1 MKTVQDEQ
9 LRFIQIACELNQ
21 EMYKNMEMMLINFI
35 IQLMDIQIYSNL
47 VMLFFGDLKWITENL
62 LKKKMIMRILKIT

>member
-35 IQLMDIQIYSNL
+35 IQLMDI
-47 VMLFFGDLKWITENL
+47 
-62 LKKKMIMRILKIT
+62 